1 MKKLVL
7 TFSAI
12 ALLTMPALAAS
23 PRISAGE
30 SIVVAQIPE
39 VSVGVHGDRDRD
51 RDRDHKTVII
61 KKDRDNSDRD
71 HRRDDRDR

>member
-1 MKKLVL
+1 MKTLVL

-30 SIVVAQIPE
+30 PIVVAQVPE
-39 VSVGVHGDRDRD
+39 VSVGVGGDRD
-51 RDRDHKTVII
+51 RDRDHKTVIV
-61 KKDRDNSDRD
+61 KKHGDDSDRD
-71 HRRDDRDR
+71 HHRSDDRDR